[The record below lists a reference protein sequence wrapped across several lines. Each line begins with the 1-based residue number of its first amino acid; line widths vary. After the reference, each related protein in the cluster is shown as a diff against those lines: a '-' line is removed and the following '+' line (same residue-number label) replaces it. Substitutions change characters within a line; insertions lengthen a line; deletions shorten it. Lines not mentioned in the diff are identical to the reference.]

1 MKLHQDLCVT
11 CDMNLNPRVRCAF
24 GNVVIHLD
32 LLLLLRTYAHKQL
45 SRNWLKLAENKNKPT
60 LKIIIIKLIKI
71 HSTHRVHCGY
81 LDLLNYN
88 RCCWF
93 VKEKIQGV
101 SSTGPPLKINKR
113 QSTCKSH
120 QKSSQCQIFQ
130 WVWHLVI
137 FRAEQLKKPPCICSC
152 NCICIF
158 IFYKKSP
165 LLQWISNKY
174 AHLCGD
180 AWMGLM

>member
-1 MKLHQDLCVT
+1 
-11 CDMNLNPRVRCAF
+11 MNLNPRVRCAF

-120 QKSSQCQIFQ
+120 QKSSQCQNFLRVKQPSRIQLLFH
-130 WVWHLVI
+130 WHV
-137 FRAEQLKKPPCICSC
+137 LKCAFLLPDC
-152 NCICIF
+152 
-158 IFYKKSP
+158 KKYS
-165 LLQWISNKY
+165 W
-174 AHLCGD
+174 
-180 AWMGLM
+180 